1 MIVWIIS
8 IGFGLYTD
16 LKGLGQK
23 QFFIEYYIQFNKEI
37 NGFELIIWNIVFKS
51 NDMYFI
57 KFIKYF
63 ESDSDRFHIE
73 IDIWSE

>member
-1 MIVWIIS
+1 MIVWVIPIW
-8 IGFGLYTD
+8 FGLYTD

-23 QFFIEYYIQFNKEI
+23 QEFIEYYIQVNKEI
-37 NGFELIIWNIVFKS
+37 FGFEVNIWNTVFKC
-51 NDMYFI
+51 NYMCFI

-73 IDIWSE
+73 FDVWSE